1 MKGRAVGLFAL
12 TLIAVVG
19 GWLASHTPLPMPW
32 MLGSLFATAL
42 SAPLLARSFATCPTY
57 PEQVRRVCI
66 AIIGVMIG
74 ASFTPALLSILPS
87 LWLSLLA
94 MLAFV
99 LLSHGVGYTLFRRVG
114 GYDAK
119 TAFYASMPGGLIEAI
134 AFGEAA
140 GCDSRTLTV
149 QHFTRIVLVV
159 LVVPLSLLLWHGS
172 AVGSAAGEALSRGA
186 WDASDVVW
194 VASLAAAGLVLSPWL
209 RLPAGHLMTP
219 LLVSALLHAVGWA
232 AVASPDGL
240 LHVAQL
246 IVGAGLGTRF
256 VDFDRRQLLRAL
268 GMSSLS
274 ISCVLV
280 LSVGF
285 AVALSEVTPL
295 PVEALFISFAPGGVT
310 EMSLIALSFGV
321 SPMLVALH
329 HLLRI
334 TITVGSVVIWARVLW
349 GRTR

>member
-1 MKGRAVGLFAL
+1 MSRPAAGLLVL
-12 TLIAVVG
+12 TAIAVAG
-19 GWLASHTPLPMPW
+19 GWLASHTLLPMPW

-42 SAPLLARSFATCPTY
+42 SAPLLARAFPQCPTY
-57 PEQVRRVCI
+57 PERVRRVCI

-74 ASFTPALLSILPS
+74 ASFTPALVSILPT
-87 LWLSLLA
+87 LWVSLLA

-114 GYDAK
+114 GYDPK

-140 GCDSRTLTV
+140 GCDARTLTV

-159 LVVPLSLLLWHGS
+159 MVVPLTLLLWHGT
-172 AVGSAAGEALSRGA
+172 AVGSAAGEALSRGRWHA
-186 WDASDVVW
+186 ADVLW
-194 VASLAAAGLVLSPWL
+194 VAGLAATGLAVSPWL

-219 LLVSALLHAVGWA
+219 LLVSAVLHAVGWA
-232 AVASPDGL
+232 AVTSPEWL

-246 IVGAGLGTRF
+246 VVGAGLGTRF

-280 LSVGF
+280 LSLGF
-285 AVALSEVTPL
+285 AIALSAVTPL

-334 TITVGSVVIWARVLW
+334 TITVGSVVIWARLLW
-349 GRTR
+349 GGGR